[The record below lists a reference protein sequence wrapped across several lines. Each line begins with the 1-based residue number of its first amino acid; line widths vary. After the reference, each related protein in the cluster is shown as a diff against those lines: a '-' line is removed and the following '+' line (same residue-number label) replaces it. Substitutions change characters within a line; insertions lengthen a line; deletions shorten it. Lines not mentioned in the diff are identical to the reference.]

1 MLRRRGKTYCQRGE
15 EKILSKR
22 RGENIVKEE
31 RKKWS
36 KRGGQIL
43 LERGGQNI
51 VKEETKNIVKEER
64 KNIVKEERK
73 ILLKEER
80 KNC

>member
-51 VKEETKNIVKEER
+51 VKEE
-64 KNIVKEERK
+64 RK
-73 ILLKEER
+73 ILLKRREKILLKRRE
-80 KNC
+80 KYC